1 MTSPAQKK
9 AVANHR
15 KRLARKGVGRFEVQ
29 GRIADKE
36 LLRTIARKLA
46 EGGADGARVREAVV
60 VAVANADDHKG
71 GIWAALRRSPLVGTE
86 LNIERLRAKPREIE
100 L

>member
-9 AVANHR
+9 AIRNHR
-15 KRLARKGVGRFEVQ
+15 ERLARRGLGRFEVQ
-29 GRIADKE
+29 GRTADKE

-46 EGGADGARVREAVV
+46 EGGVEGARVREAVAE
-60 VAVANADDHKG
+60 AVANTENPKG
-71 GIWAALRRSPLVGTE
+71 GVWAALRRSPLVGAD
-86 LNIERLRAKPREIE
+86 LNIERLREKPREID

>member
-9 AVANHR
+9 AVSNHR
-15 KRLARKGVGRFEVQ
+15 KRLARSGLGRFEVQ
-29 GRIADKE
+29 GRAADKE

-46 EGGADGARVREAVV
+46 EGGAEGARVRQAIA
-60 VAVANADDHKG
+60 VAVANADDCKG
-71 GIWAALRRSPLVGTE
+71 GLWAALRRSPLVGAE
-86 LNIERLRAKPREIE
+86 LKIGRLRSKPREIE